1 MKILKILTAVLVIVG
16 CSVLA
21 MYAFSRTETAIQKLT
36 LEILKTI
43 PRMFLVLE
51 SQKQVAVA
59 TVDDGS
65 LLMGPRVGHATANR
79 RTFYGLDLEK
89 VVPDDI
95 EIAGP
100 RVCVRLPDPGVLDSS
115 VDFGSVQ
122 MFTKRSGFMVLRD
135 LAAGKSI
142 ERELLDLLSRS
153 PPEITDEDI
162 RAQRQSFVD
171 RLNGQAAGLFRS
183 KRLSVEFH

>member
-1 MKILKILTAVLVIVG
+1 MKLLKILTAVLVIVG
-16 CSVLA
+16 CSALA

-51 SQKQVAVA
+51 SQKEVAVA

-65 LLMGPRVGHATANR
+65 FLMGPRVGHATASR
-79 RTFYGLDLEK
+79 RTYYGLDLEK
-89 VVPDDI
+89 VVPGDI
-95 EIAGP
+95 EIAGS

-115 VDFGSVQ
+115 LDFGSVQ
-122 MFTKRSGFMVLRD
+122 MFTKRSGFMLLRD

-142 ERELLDLLSRS
+142 ERELLDLLNRS
-153 PPEITDEDI
+153 PPEITGEDI
-162 RAQRQSFVD
+162 RAQHQSFVV
-171 RLNGQAAGLFRS
+171 RLNQGAAKLF
-183 KRLSVEFH
+183 KVKNLNVEFR